1 MRSAGTS
8 KPLRGFAA
16 PAHGVNCTEAAMYDS
31 DVPSDLGLIAL
42 VPKVLIL
49 GYFLYGASVGET
61 QLPGGRLSPDI
72 FLNGTRAWMACLF
85 PSFWIAG
92 DIVWYTDVVGSNV
105 EHRRVIARVFVVAG
119 FVFLLLALVM

>member
-1 MRSAGTS
+1 
-8 KPLRGFAA
+8 
-16 PAHGVNCTEAAMYDS
+16 MYDS

-85 PSFWIAG
+85 PSLWIAG